1 MHDGEPILIVKYET
15 QQVHCVRNKKGEIV
29 EGSESEIR
37 RIHYVWA
44 MVRHFSEDLAEP
56 PSWKLHRPPCLPPT
70 WWLPPRMTEGE
81 GPSAGGR
88 RLPPP
93 DAAFA
98 ARYAAIALAWS
109 DLLA

>member
-56 PSWKLHRPPCLPPT
+56 PSWKLHEMGIEYQAP
-70 WWLPPRMTEGE
+70 
-81 GPSAGGR
+81 
-88 RLPPP
+88 
-93 DAAFA
+93 
-98 ARYAAIALAWS
+98 
-109 DLLA
+109 LLA